1 MLTKKQK
8 NLLIFINK
16 KIRSTGIS
24 PSYEE
29 MKNSLNLKSKSG
41 IHRLISALE
50 ERGFV
55 KRLAHKARALEVVKL
70 PENASANDIFNSFT
84 PSVIKGGLDK
94 SKSNS
99 SKVSVL
105 GSIAAGTPIEAIQHE
120 VDKIAL
126 PDDLQKNG
134 EYFGLKVKGDS
145 MIEAGINDG
154 DTVIIKKTST
164 ADTGQIVVVLIDE
177 QEATLK
183 RIRKKG
189 NTIALEAANKN
200 YDTKIY
206 ASNRIKIQG
215 TYNLKFKFIFR
226 SLFICIFY
234 SKKKF
239 SFILSSQ

>member
-8 NLLIFINK
+8 NLLVFINK
-16 KIRSTGIS
+16 KIRSSGIS

-55 KRLAHKARALEVVKL
+55 KRLAHKARALEVIKL
-70 PENASANDIFNSFT
+70 PENASANDIFNTFT

-94 SKSNS
+94 SISNS
-99 SKVSVL
+99 NKISVL
-105 GSIAAGTPIEAIQHE
+105 GSIAAGTPVEAIQQE
-120 VDKIAL
+120 VDRVSL
-126 PDDLQKNG
+126 PEDLQNNG
-134 EYFGLKVKGDS
+134 EHFGLKVKGDS

-154 DTVIIKKTST
+154 DTVIVKKTSS
-164 ADTGQIVVVLIDE
+164 AENGQIAVVLIDE

-206 ASNRIKIQG
+206 AANRIKIQG
-215 TYNLKFKFIFR
+215 KLI
-226 SLFICIFY
+226 SLYRNFH
-234 SKKKF
+234 
-239 SFILSSQ
+239 